1 MKIEHR
7 VTQVAL
13 VLACAILPAILAN
26 QEESHGKRVA
36 KQIHT
41 KATVVDSDDDH
52 KAAETGFGAAGIGG
66 HGKYFQDFYLF
77 KSGPH
82 EIEFG
87 HVCENPDEWE
97 QRFEKKDF
105 KNNRHQGQARWG
117 DKHGGYGEHY
127 WDYNH
132 AGHGHGDDGGDD
144 GGEGGYSEPVPEY
157 KPVHGKVTAK
167 RQSPAPVPQSDASAV
182 KTDERVKR
190 QHQPS
195 PAEAP
200 RLVFDVATGQVI
212 DEVTGQA
219 FLLQPIQ

>member
-66 HGKYFQDFYLF
+66 HGKYFQYQHNPEHDHY
-77 KSGPH
+77 
-82 EIEFG
+82 EFG
-87 HVCENPDEWE
+87 YRRGNEHHFQE
-97 QRFEKKDF
+97 RYEKAAPHAGHF
-105 KNNRHQGQARWG
+105 KTKARWG